1 MKKVIVFR
9 VEDVLV
15 KDFNKE
21 DSLKRAVSIE
31 TNKLKKSVGLDV
43 LEREIKKKGKDE
55 EDCEELKVE
64 SMEKWKE
71 IEGKVRMK
79 EKEKKEWVERR
90 EREFYDRE
98 FERRKFKGGIGE
110 IMKVLK
116 GMKVRSEVYCGIT
129 V

>member
-43 LEREIKKKGKDE
+43 LERVKSQLAKP
-55 EDCEELKVE
+55 
-64 SMEKWKE
+64 
-71 IEGKVRMK
+71 
-79 EKEKKEWVERR
+79 R
-90 EREFYDRE
+90 ET
-98 FERRKFKGGIGE
+98 K
-110 IMKVLK
+110 
-116 GMKVRSEVYCGIT
+116 
-129 V
+129 